1 MHCVFKIML
10 NILLNTRLP
19 FEFLSQKSRVC
30 CLDVVFEIIFLKYS
44 FYSLIFRVLWLLFFL
59 AVATCVILAFA
70 IVTWPSFGVNRTESI
85 CVFNVQCTCVYVSM
99 CVCVCVRQRFN
110 IVCIYSIANTHS
122 SHWVKLIRRERQMR
136 FYNSNRSKRNETMC
150 ID

>member
-44 FYSLIFRVLWLLFFL
+44 FYSLIFRVLWLLFFGCCYL
-59 AVATCVILAFA
+59 CHPCICNSHMA
-70 IVTWPSFGVNRTESI
+70 IVRGESNRI
-85 CVFNVQCTCVYVSM
+85 HLCVQCSMCNVHVSM
-99 CVCVCVRQRFN
+99 CVCMSQRFN